1 MSLFVQRADPGG
13 RGRTCCSGSLV
24 LFLFGASVPVKEVG
38 LAVPTTALFSLRSLM
53 SSLCLRYIFILGF
66 RFTHN
71 YKLSVGW
78 RNGLRKETDSI

>member
-38 LAVPTTALFSLRSLM
+38 LAVPTTALFSLRSLGQIR
-53 SSLCLRYIFILGF
+53 LFI
-66 RFTHN
+66 
-71 YKLSVGW
+71 K
-78 RNGLRKETDSI
+78 